1 MRSINSP
8 GVQITEKDLS
18 VNPTT
23 PVGTRVLATG
33 FAAEGPTDVILN
45 ITTSSELESTLGKP
59 TTPAERYFYNT
70 CKEILNSPASLIV
83 SRLPY
88 GSGAGDLF
96 ASAYSALLY
105 PVVSSTSGFTIDQP
119 THITLD
125 EGEYNAIKQGDFSWS
140 ATASIAGASTSIGY
154 VLTSVTV
161 PAGMAG
167 DPALISSVIGVDPDD
182 TFQISFS
189 SDSFG
194 VPVSATLTYE
204 TTAIFTNNIGT
215 AAFTSVTKQMSA
227 GIIILNDSQTVI
239 NQNFEGYY
247 VSITDNANIGP
258 ETNFDSIT
266 NIYSLT
272 AANVFYSVPTARLGF
287 ALSAEKT
294 FPKDSVSEA
303 IERTQTY
310 YFADDYYRDSLLV
323 NVFKVFRSNNE
334 PQTLS
339 ISLAESYAGSLDS
352 TKKELATS
360 GAGKSRSYYLENVIN
375 SKSPNITIL
384 VNPEISLKT
393 DWVSLTNNNPSK
405 DVRLSSGAKSL
416 FPKGVYKPSYNDGV
430 EKLLGDIP
438 TKVERVLRLVE
449 TADTI
454 DLDIVIDG
462 GLSTIHAYKDSVTQV
477 YDDSINQSSAA
488 ISTVIESG
496 WRTIF
501 NIFNNFATYVR
512 KDCVFISDPLRNIFV
527 NGTVK
532 TLSKKT
538 TNFTTDIYAHLKQS
552 YAGVNSNY
560 SVTYGN
566 WVKVNDTSL
575 DNLMWVPFSGFAA
588 AIYAR
593 TDAVAY
599 PWFAPAG
606 LTRGIVNNI
615 NDIGFNPNQK
625 QRDYLYT
632 ISVNPVCFFTGDG
645 YAVFGQK
652 TLQVKPSAFDRVNVR
667 RLFLTLEKAVL
678 RVAKYFVFE
687 SNTAVTR
694 SRFVN
699 TITPL
704 FELAKNTEGLYD
716 YLIVCDDRN
725 NTPTTIDNN
734 ELIVDIYLKPV
745 RTAEFILINFIAT
758 RTSQNF
764 SELV

>member
-8 GVQITEKDLS
+8 GIQITEKDLS
-18 VNPTT
+18 VNPNP
-23 PVGTRVLATG
+23 PVGTQIFATG
-33 FAAEGPTDVILN
+33 FASEGPTDVVLN
-45 ITTSSELESTLGKP
+45 ITSTSELENTFGKP

-70 CKEILNSPASLIV
+70 CREILNSPANLIV

-88 GSGAGDLF
+88 GAGAGEQF
-96 ASAYSALLY
+96 ATAYSALLY
-105 PVVSSTSGFTIDQP
+105 PVVQGTDQFTIGKP
-119 THITLD
+119 THITLK
-125 EGEYNAIKQGDFSWS
+125 ESEYNAIKQGDFTWGSM
-140 ATASIAGASTSIGY
+140 ASVAGTYTTVSY
-154 VLTSVTV
+154 VLTSTTV
-161 PAGMAG
+161 PASMAG
-167 DPALISSVIGVDPDD
+167 DPALISSILGIDPDD
-182 TFQISFS
+182 TFQIAFS
-189 SDSFG
+189 SDSLG

-204 TTAIFTNNIGT
+204 TTALRTNNIGA
-215 AAFTSVTKQMSA
+215 AAFNTVTNSASA
-227 GIIILNDSQTVI
+227 GIIILNDAQTII
-239 NQNFEGYY
+239 NHNFEGYY
-247 VSITDNANIGP
+247 ISLTDNANIGP
-258 ETNFDSIT
+258 ETDFNSVS

-272 AANVFYSVPTARLGF
+272 AANDFYTIPSARLNF
-287 ALSAEKT
+287 SLSASKT
-294 FPKDSVSEA
+294 SPKDSVSES

-310 YFADDYYRDSLLV
+310 YFADPYYSDSILINL
-323 NVFKVFRSNNE
+323 FRVFRSNNE

-360 GAGKSRSYYLENVIN
+360 GAGKARSYYIENVVN
-375 SKSPNITIL
+375 SKSPNITVLI
-384 VNPEISLKT
+384 NPEISLKT
-393 DWVSLTNNNPSK
+393 KWSSLVGNNPGVS
-405 DVRLSSGAKSL
+405 VRVSDETKAL
-416 FPKGVYKPSYNDGV
+416 FPEGVYKPIYNEGV
-430 EKLLGDIP
+430 DKALGEIP
-438 TKVERVLRLVE
+438 TKIERVLRLVE
-449 TADTI
+449 SAETI
-454 DLDIVIDG
+454 DLDVIVDG
-462 GLSTIHAYKDSVTQV
+462 GLSTVHTYKDLATQLYNDTV
-477 YDDSINQSSAA
+477 GQPSTA
-488 ISTVIESG
+488 IPVMIESG
-496 WRTIF
+496 WRTVF
-501 NIFNNFATYVR
+501 NIFNNFVTYNR
-512 KDCVFISDPLRNIFV
+512 KDCVFISDPLRQIFV
-527 NGTVK
+527 NGNVK

-538 TNFTTDIYAHLKQS
+538 TSFTTDVYAHLKQS
-552 YAGVNSNY
+552 YSNINSNY

-566 WVKVNDTSL
+566 WVKINDTTL
-575 DNLMWVPFSGFAA
+575 DNLMWMPFSGFAA

-606 LTRGIVNNI
+606 LTRGVINNI

-632 ISVNPVCFFTGDG
+632 IAVNPVCFFTGDG

-687 SNTAVTR
+687 PNTTVTR

-699 TITPL
+699 TITPI

-725 NTPTTIDNN
+725 NTSTTIDNN
-734 ELIVDIYLKPV
+734 ELIVDIYIKPV

-764 SELV
+764 AELV